1 MRHTKKILSQY
12 FQDIVDGKKTF
23 EVRLADW
30 ECQEGDVLVLQ
41 EWDPEAQDYTGRE
54 VEKEVTYVVKTKD
67 MAFWSQEEV
76 EKNGYQ
82 ILGFKE

>member
-1 MRHTKKILSQY
+1 MRHTKKTLPKL

-30 ECQEGDVLVLQ
+30 ECQEGDVLVLK

-54 VEKEVTYVVKTKD
+54 LEKEVACVIKTKD
-67 MAFWSQEEV
+67 VDFWPQEDI
-76 EKNGYQ
+76 EKYGYQ
-82 ILGFKE
+82 VLGFKT